1 MDTTQPGFWIAIG
14 LGGSLVGALSAV
26 QQFTQKS
33 GPSMPFRPQP
43 VVRDFCFGAF
53 LTAVLYMFLPES
65 MTSWIS
71 AGQSLVSSAAAKAAA
86 VASSAT
92 ASAPSSDIELQTGP
106 ARF

>member
-14 LGGSLVGALSAV
+14 LGGSLVGALSAA

-33 GPSMPFRPQP
+33 NTSAFRPQP

-53 LTAVLYMFLPES
+53 LTAVIYMFLPDS
-65 MTSWIS
+65 VTSWIS
-71 AGQSLVSSAAAKAAA
+71 AGQSLVSTAAAKASSL
-86 VASSAT
+86 ASSAT
-92 ASAPSSDIELQTGP
+92 AASSDIELQTGP